1 MTGQHNWFSSLCRR
15 GGGVFLYTT
24 ALVLSLFAV
33 TAVNAAPSI
42 IVDVATGQVLSED
55 DSTASWFP
63 ASTTKLMT
71 VYVAL
76 DAVRA
81 GKLTMDTPMMVSP
94 RAARMAPSKMGFRP
108 GTEVTL
114 QNALIMLMVKSAN
127 DVAVTVAEGVSG
139 SVEAFA

>member
-1 MTGQHNWFSSLCRR
+1 MTVCHQIINFWRIFSGGIAVLAIFFSASPVCATPSL
-15 GGGVFLYTT
+15 
-24 ALVLSLFAV
+24 
-33 TAVNAAPSI
+33 
-42 IVDVATGQVLSED
+42 IVDVASGQVLAED
-55 DSTASWFP
+55 EATASWFP

-71 VYVAL
+71 VHVAL

-81 GKLTMDTPMMVSP
+81 GRLTMDTPLMVSP

-127 DVAVTVAEGVSG
+127 DIAVTIAEEIGRAHV
-139 SVEAFA
+139 